1 MVTLIGFAIKVWR
14 IGFKMEKLHKQNLL
28 VVLAGI
34 VMLSLMTVIAFG
46 LSPLGIKNI
55 VVLVVAG
62 IAVILCWKFV
72 KNDLAKALC
81 ITLIPSVT
89 TIVYAAMC
97 GGNSVAFLANFVFLA
112 MTTIYFDK
120 RYTLYYIIPMGSI
133 AIICAIFMPEIID
146 GRDCSFAGAMTKVVF
161 FIFVAVVL
169 FNATKRGRAF
179 LEKTEETLSEVKD
192 NSAVAMDIAGD
203 LNVAISQCRG
213 SVEELAT
220 QAGTVNSAAEQMGT
234 VIESTASSTITV
246 TEQVKNATEKIEHNH
261 ELAGQLEESF
271 SEVDKAVASG
281 HDEALKVKKSLMDIS
296 DTVGSAKAAT
306 ETLNKEMGTITGIL
320 EEINSIASQTN
331 LLSLNASIEA
341 ARAGEHG
348 RGFAVVADEIRS
360 LSEQSSA
367 AANNIRDILQGLA
380 ATTDMVSDKVN
391 DGAGAALDGVT
402 KMDDM
407 LKVFENIRAAAENAS
422 TVVEEEY
429 DVIESVKT
437 GFDNINSE
445 IETLMATTEENSAM
459 ISNIVESIARQ
470 NDSVDSM
477 KGEIVNISE
486 LSEKLRGYFVE
497 A

>member
-1 MVTLIGFAIKVWR
+1 
-14 IGFKMEKLHKQNLL
+14 MEKLHRQNLIII
-28 VVLAGI
+28 LAGI
-34 VMLSLMTVIAFG
+34 VMLSLLTVVAFG
-46 LSPLGIKNI
+46 LSPLAIKNA
-55 VVLVVAG
+55 VVLLTAG
-62 IAVILCWKFV
+62 TAVILCWRFV

-81 ITLIPSVT
+81 ITLIPSVA

-97 GGNSVAFLANFVFLA
+97 GGNSVAFLANYVILA
-112 MTTIYFDK
+112 MTMVYFDK
-120 RYTLYYIIPMGSI
+120 KYTLYYIIPMGSI
-133 AIICAIFMPEIID
+133 AVICAIFMPEIID
-146 GRDCSFAGAMTKVVF
+146 GKNCTLAGAMTKVVF

-179 LEKTEETLSEVKD
+179 LEKTEETLAEVKD
-192 NSAVAMDIAGD
+192 NSAVAMEIAGD

-213 SVEELAT
+213 SVEELAA
-220 QAGTVNSAAEQMGT
+220 QAGTVNSAAEQMNT
-234 VIESTASSTITV
+234 AIESTANATIAV
-246 TEQVKNATEKIEHNH
+246 TEQVKNATDKIEHNH
-261 ELAGQLEESF
+261 ELAGQLDESF

-281 HDEALKVKKSLMDIS
+281 HDEALKVKKSLIDIS

-306 ETLNKEMGTITGIL
+306 ETLNKEMVTITSIL

-367 AANNIRDILQGLA
+367 AANNIRDILQGLE
-380 ATTDMVSDKVN
+380 ATTGMVSAKVN
-391 DGAGAALDGVT
+391 AGAGAASDGVA

-407 LKVFENIRAAAENAS
+407 LTVFEAVRLAAENAS
-422 TVVEEEY
+422 AVVDEEY
-429 DVIESVKT
+429 DVIASVKT
-437 GFDNINSE
+437 GFDNIHSE

-459 ISNIVESIARQ
+459 ISNIVESIAKQ

-486 LSEKLRGYFVE
+486 LSEKLRGHFVE